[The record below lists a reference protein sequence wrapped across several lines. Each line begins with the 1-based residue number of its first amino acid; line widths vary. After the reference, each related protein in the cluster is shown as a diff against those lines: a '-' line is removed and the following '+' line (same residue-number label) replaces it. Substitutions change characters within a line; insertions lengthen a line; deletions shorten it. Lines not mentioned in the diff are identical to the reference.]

1 MIKPGDSTFYAQTRE
16 EWRNWLEINH
26 EAASF
31 VWLLFYKKNSGKP
44 SILYSDAVDE
54 ALCFGWIDSK
64 LNPVDEE
71 KYYLFFCKRKPK
83 SVWSKVNKKKVESL
97 IASGKM
103 TPAGLALI
111 KKAKENGYWSVLDSA
126 EALEI
131 PPQLKAA
138 FQLNK
143 EVEMFFVGLSRTDKR
158 NILQWLAL
166 AKRPETLQKRIG
178 EIIECGINGL
188 KPKPF
193 R

>member
-1 MIKPGDSTFYAQTRE
+1 MIKPGEITFYPRNRE

-26 EAASF
+26 EAATF
-31 VWLLFYKKNSGKP
+31 VWLVFYKKNSGNP
-44 SILYSDAVDE
+44 TIIYSDAVDE

-64 LNPVDEE
+64 LKPVDEME
-71 KYYLFFCKRKPK
+71 YHLFFCKRKPK
-83 SVWSKVNKKKVESL
+83 SVWSKVNKEKVESL

-103 TPAGLALI
+103 TTAGLATI
-111 KKAKENGYWSVLDSA
+111 EMAKENGYWSLLDGA

-131 PPQLKAA
+131 PPPLEAA
-138 FQLNK
+138 FRANQN
-143 EVEMFFVGLSRTDKR
+143 VELFFTSLSRTDKR

-178 EIIECGINGL
+178 EIIECGIIGL

>member
-1 MIKPGDSTFYAQTRE
+1 MIKPGEKTFYPRNRE

-26 EAASF
+26 EAAAF
-31 VWLLFYKKNSGKP
+31 VWLVFYKKNSGNP

-64 LNPVDEE
+64 LKPVDEKE
-71 KYYLFFCKRKPK
+71 YHLFFCKRKPK
-83 SVWSKVNKKKVESL
+83 SVWSKVNKEKVENL

-103 TPAGLALI
+103 TPAGLATI
-111 KKAKENGYWSVLDSA
+111 EMAKENGYWSLLDGA

-131 PPQLKAA
+131 PLPLKAA
-138 FQLNK
+138 FQANQK
-143 EVEMFFVGLSRTDKR
+143 VESFFMGLSRSDKR

-178 EIIECGINGL
+178 DIIECGNIGL